1 MSDAEDMEALK
12 AEKEIL
18 LAKIVE
24 LEDMLKAKGIIPY
37 KPEEKSWIDKMA
49 AKEKKE
55 QDEKPFVIMWGVI
68 AAFIMIVVIVGLV
81 NRFIEWAF
89 GVGIG
94 I

>member
-1 MSDAEDMEALK
+1 MADADDVESLQ
-12 AEKEIL
+12 AEREIL
-18 LAKIVE
+18 LAKIVR
-24 LEDMLKAKGIIPY
+24 LEDKLKANGIIPY
-37 KPEEKSWIDKMA
+37 EPEENAWVEKIA

-55 QDEKPFVIMWGVI
+55 AEEKPFVIMWGVI
-68 AAFIMIVVIVGLV
+68 VAFIMIVVIAGLV